1 LGSGSGMD
9 NKFSA
14 PGTGGLPMRLNPKPG
29 GGDLSLQLG
38 LIMSKDRI
46 FETGLITLGVISTA
60 LAVWVI
66 FSI

>member
-1 LGSGSGMD
+1 MD
-9 NKFSA
+9 NKFSVA
-14 PGTGGLPMRLNPKPG
+14 GWAACRLNPKPG
-29 GGDLSLQLG
+29 VGDLSLQPG
-38 LIMSKDRI
+38 VTMSKDRI

>member
-1 LGSGSGMD
+1 
-9 NKFSA
+9 
-14 PGTGGLPMRLNPKPG
+14 MRLNPKPG